1 MYGLPFALPHTV
13 EWIREKLDLRAL
25 AELRRQLR
33 SLERLSDARLVVLW
47 AAENAAKTGVL
58 TTIGDDEVLP
68 PELPDLLVSVP
79 SRETVRDRHRERHA
93 AVVLKIRLGGHAPTL
108 GLMVVAPGNDP
119 GPPLLDALEVV
130 AEAIEIVI
138 VEAAERAE
146 ARAATPSQRGRVRRT
161 DAEAR

>member
-1 MYGLPFALPHTV
+1 MYTLPFALPHTL

-47 AAENAAKTGVL
+47 AAENASKTSVL
-58 TTIGDDEVLP
+58 ASIGDDEVLP
-68 PELPDLLVSVP
+68 PELPDLRVSVP

-93 AVVLKIRLGGHAPTL
+93 VVVLKIRLGGHAPTL
-108 GLMVVAPGNDP
+108 GLMIVAPGHDP
-119 GPPLLDALEVV
+119 GPPLLDAIEVA
-130 AEAIEIVI
+130 AEAIELVI
-138 VEAAERAE
+138 VEGAERAE
-146 ARAATPSQRGRVRRT
+146 ARTASQSSRGRVRRT